1 MTAGVAAAEVTF
13 SVAAGIALVD
23 DNGAH
28 AAATHTTYCLAETEL
43 RAEATLADALDAK
56 DALANPT
63 AAQTTAADKAIEA
76 VEKALDKADG
86 GPAAANAA
94 ARKAASDMRTV
105 SYYDLGGAT
114 AFATIHDKEGTDN
127 DLTTVGINFSF

>member
-56 DALANPT
+56 MRW
-63 AAQTTAADKAIEA
+63 QIQQR
-76 VEKALDKADG
+76 
-86 GPAAANAA
+86 
-94 ARKAASDMRTV
+94 RKQQQ
-105 SYYDLGGAT
+105 
-114 AFATIHDKEGTDN
+114 
-127 DLTTVGINFSF
+127 LTKQLKQLKKH